1 MEIVEVVDDQ
11 VVVDLSHATVLEE
24 LMMKKLEAR
33 NGLLQQAKE
42 NAVKNIIIDTMV
54 RTSIVLL
61 NLINDAMDIPDKDNG
76 RFLVKMMLFQLHSL
90 IREASCL
97 VKCMCVYKG
106 FGFPWLFPFHYL
118 ILLWVMRRERR
129 RLFFKI

>member
-1 MEIVEVVDDQ
+1 
-11 VVVDLSHATVLEE
+11 
-24 LMMKKLEAR
+24 
-33 NGLLQQAKE
+33 
-42 NAVKNIIIDTMV
+42 MV

-97 VKCMCVYKG
+97 VKCMCVYNG
-106 FGFPWLFPFHYL
+106 FGFSMDVPIFLPNL
-118 ILLWVMRRERR
+118 VMGDEKRT
-129 RLFFKI
+129 